1 MLRELV
7 KRVLPRLARTGPGK
21 HVVHA
26 ALARDRTA
34 ERFPEVRHWPERI
47 GGFEDLAFL
56 FTSSQLD
63 HGVASLRFD
72 EAALLY
78 CLVRSLEPGARV
90 VELGRFK
97 GGSTVVMA
105 AALPRGASILSI
117 DLDPVHDDELRAAL
131 GRLGLGGVE
140 LVVGNT
146 QTSALP
152 DEPVDL
158 LFVDADHGYE
168 GARADVDRWAPL
180 VRAGGHLLLHDA
192 VDTGGW
198 GTTYPGLQRL
208 VAELERDARF
218 ARQRGAGTV
227 AHFVRQETSEA

>member
-1 MLRELV
+1 MLREFV
-7 KRVLPRLARTGPGK
+7 KRAIPRLARTGPGK
-21 HVVHA
+21 HVIHA
-26 ALARDRTA
+26 ALAADRSAEHFPQVTA
-34 ERFPEVRHWPERI
+34 WPERVE
-47 GGFEDLAFL
+47 GFEDLAFL

-78 CLVRSLEPGARV
+78 RLVRSLEPGARV

-105 AALPRGASILSI
+105 AALPAGGSILSI
-117 DLDPVHDDELRAAL
+117 DVDPAHDDELRAAL

-140 LVVGNT
+140 LVVADT
-146 QTSALP
+146 QTSPLP
-152 DEPVDL
+152 GEPVDL
-158 LFVDADHGYE
+158 LFVDADHGYA
-168 GARADVDRWAPL
+168 GARADVDRWLPL

-198 GTTYPGLQRL
+198 GTTYPGLQQL
-208 VAELERDARF
+208 VAELARDGRL
-218 ARQRGAGTV
+218 ARQPGAGTV
-227 AHFVRQETSEA
+227 AHFQTSSR

>member
-7 KRVLPRLARTGPGK
+7 KRAVPRLARTGPGK
-21 HVVHA
+21 HVIHA
-26 ALARDRTA
+26 ALAQDRTA
-34 ERFPEVRHWPERI
+34 ERFPEVSRWPERI

-78 CLVRSLEPGARV
+78 GLVRSLEPGARL

-105 AALPRGASILSI
+105 AALPSGATILSV
-117 DLDPVHDDELRAAL
+117 DLDPAHDEELRGAL
-131 GRLGLGGVE
+131 DRLGLGGVE
-140 LVVGNT
+140 LVVGDT
-146 QTSALP
+146 QTVPLP
-152 DEPVDL
+152 GEPVDL
-158 LFVDADHGYE
+158 LFVDADHGYD
-168 GARADVDRWAPL
+168 GAREDFDRWAPV
-180 VRAGGHLLLHDA
+180 VRPGGHLLFHDA

-208 VAELERDARF
+208 VAEVGQDDRF
-218 ARQRGAGTV
+218 ARRPGAGTV
-227 AHFVRQETSEA
+227 AHFVRQPPSDA